1 MGPCNDQEA
10 KLLDKLKPEVI
21 QFDEPRFSRLPNKV
35 EEWGIE
41 ALNICVRG
49 IPCKTAVHVCYGYPQ
64 PGFHDQL
71 ITVMGRLFPCSRNR
85 ILIN

>member
-1 MGPCNDQEA
+1 MTVVDSTVDEFYGNEREMAFAWARAINQEA

-41 ALNICVRG
+41 ALIS
-49 IPCKTAVHVCYGYPQ
+49 A
-64 PGFHDQL
+64 
-71 ITVMGRLFPCSRNR
+71 
-85 ILIN
+85 